1 VEELTAK
8 VRKMYV
14 IFSILVLNCIAIPSI
29 TFAQDGTSEN
39 ETEFEENDLNS
50 NETPIFSFYFREE
63 GGFFPV
69 NNYILFDNLSKQIV
83 HVDLISDSISEEMI
97 QNSGT
102 KNLRKAIQVAQF
114 FDLKP
119 MYEGD
124 GYDTRKY
131 LLTITDGE
139 KSNTVS
145 WSDDSQGSST
155 LNKIITQIKKL
166 LP

>member
-1 VEELTAK
+1 LTAK
-8 VRKMYV
+8 VRKIYAV
-14 IFSILVLNCIAIPSI
+14 FYILVLNCIVIPSI
-29 TFAQDGTSEN
+29 TFAQDDTSES
-39 ETEFEENDLNS
+39 ETEFEENDLNR
-50 NETPIFSFYFREE
+50 NETPIFSFYFKEE
-63 GGFFPV
+63 GGLFPV

-83 HVDLISDSISEEMI
+83 HVDLISDSISEEMV

-102 KNLRKAIQVAQF
+102 KNLRKAIHLAQF

-119 MYEGD
+119 MLEGD

-166 LP
+166 L